1 MPASPS
7 SSRHV
12 VGTLTLALLIGVVAL
27 SGGRLAAQIPGVPEI
42 PPRVRVTDGRLASAL
57 RQLVAASP
65 SAARVMEALRASG
78 LEVAVGTPA
87 ELAALPDSDG
97 GPAPSER
104 SALLSDPSTAPT
116 PDEPPIAWV
125 VFRVSAPPADAP
137 AGDIGT
143 VDRAWI
149 SVEADSVESWIRST
163 TDVDADRLIQHDYLA
178 ILAHELVAHVGSI
191 ARTRRLA
198 DFCDDPPPS
207 ESMDPRAQSCSLR
220 VENQVRKEL
229 NRSLGLKGS
238 DKFPM
243 RKNYSLEV
251 MNFARAHAMQWGR
264 SPRPRSPGGYPQS

>member
-1 MPASPS
+1 MPANPSPS
-7 SSRHV
+7 RHAISAVTLVLLGAAV
-12 VGTLTLALLIGVVAL
+12 VP
-27 SGGRLAAQIPGVPEI
+27 SCGRLAAQVVTGQPEL
-42 PPRVRVTDGRLASAL
+42 PPTLRVTDGRLASAL
-57 RQLVAASP
+57 RQLVTASP
-65 SAARVMEALRASG
+65 SAARVMDALWASG

-87 ELAALPDSDG
+87 ELAALPDWEG

-104 SALLSDPSTAPT
+104 DALLSDPSTAPT

-125 VFRVSAPPADAP
+125 VFRVSAPPANAP
-137 AGDIGT
+137 AGAVGT
-143 VDRAWI
+143 VDRVWV
-149 SVEADSVESWIRST
+149 SVEADSVEEWIRGV
-163 TDVDADRLIQHDYLA
+163 TDGAANRLIRQDYLA

-191 ARTRRLA
+191 ARTRKLA

-229 NRSLGLKGS
+229 NHSLGLKGS
-238 DKFPM
+238 DKFPE

-264 SPRPRSPGGYPQS
+264 SPRPRSGGYF